1 MVLRRD
7 HFCGVL
13 TKKAV
18 GREVILAGWIK
29 KRRNHGGIIFID
41 LGDKTG
47 VTQLVFNPTIDKE
60 SYLQASSLREGWV
73 IAVAGK
79 VEARSEETINPKL
92 NTGEIEVMVRN
103 LEILNPSKP
112 LPLSIEDEI
121 ETGEEV
127 RLKYRYLD
135 LRRPIMQENLKLRYQ
150 ITKEVRSFLD
160 KKGFT
165 EIETPFLTRSTPEGA
180 RDYLVPSRLNPGEF
194 YALAQSPQLFK
205 QLLMIASF
213 DRYFQIVRCFR
224 DEDLR
229 ADRQPEHTQIDIEAS
244 FVCEED
250 IYALIEEM
258 LANIF
263 QKVLGVS
270 LHTPFPRLTHQEA
283 MNRFGTDKPD
293 LRFGLEL
300 KDVSILAGESRSTIF
315 KNVLQKG
322 GVVKGIRLP
331 RGASLSRKEL
341 EELSHWVTLYRAKG
355 LSWISL
361 KENKAVSPLVKF
373 IPENI
378 LAEMVSY
385 MEANKGDILF
395 FIAEKKEIVN
405 ESLANLRLHLA
416 RKFNLIPKN
425 TYQLAWVT
433 DFPLFERN
441 EEGNLTFSHNPF
453 TSPEEDDLSLLQENP
468 EKAKARQYDIV
479 LNGEE
484 VGSGSIRNH
493 RRKIQEQI
501 FEILGID
508 SLEAKKKFGFF
519 LDALSFGA
527 PPHGGIALGLD
538 RLAMILT
545 GATSIRE
552 VIAFPKTQKAISPLT
567 QAPSPVDPEQLKE
580 LHLQIEEDTIAPQ

>member
-1 MVLRRD
+1 MALRRD

-18 GREVILAGWIK
+18 GKEVVLAGWVK
-29 KRRNHGGIIFID
+29 KRRDHGGIIFID

-47 VTQLVFNPTIDKE
+47 LTQLVFNPNIDEE
-60 SYLQASSLREGWV
+60 SYSQATPLREGWV

-79 VEARSEETINPKL
+79 VEARSEETVNSKL
-92 NTGEIEVMVRN
+92 STGEIEIVVGD
-103 LEILNPSKP
+103 LELINRSKP
-112 LPLSIEDEI
+112 LPLSIEDQI

-135 LRRPIMQENLKLRYQ
+135 LRRPIMQKNLKLRYQ

-160 KKGFT
+160 KKRFM

-180 RDYLVPSRLNPGEF
+180 RDYLVPSRLNAGEF

-250 IYALIEEM
+250 IYLLIEEM
-258 LANIF
+258 LVNIF
-263 QKVLGVS
+263 QKVLGIS
-270 LHTPFPRLTHQEA
+270 IHTPFPRLTYQKA
-283 MNRFGTDKPD
+283 MSRFGTDRPD
-293 LRFGLEL
+293 IRFGMEL
-300 KDVSILAGESRSTIF
+300 KDVSPLAGQSQSTIF
-315 KNVLQKG
+315 KNVLEEG
-322 GVVKGIRLP
+322 GVVKGIKLSG
-331 RGASLSRKEL
+331 GASLSRKEL
-341 EELSHWVTLYRAKG
+341 EELSQWVTPYGAKG

-361 KENKAVSPLVKF
+361 RDNKAASPLVKF

-378 LAEMVSY
+378 LSRIIGS
-385 MEANKGDILF
+385 MEGKKGDILF
-395 FIAEKKEIVN
+395 FIADKEKIVN
-405 ESLANLRLHLA
+405 ESLGNLRLHLA
-416 RKFNLIPKN
+416 QKFSLISKN
-425 TYQLAWVT
+425 TYRLLWVT

-441 EEGNLTFSHNPF
+441 EDGKLTFSHNPF
-453 TSPEEDDLSLLQENP
+453 ASPQEDDVSLLQEEP
-468 EKAKARQYDIV
+468 ERAKARQYDII

-484 VGSGSIRNH
+484 VGGGSIRNH
-493 RRKIQEQI
+493 KRKIQQRI
-501 FEILGID
+501 FEILGMD
-508 SLEAKKKFGFF
+508 SFEAKKKFGFL

-545 GATSIRE
+545 GANSIRE

-567 QAPSPVDPEQLKE
+567 QAPSRVDPEQLKE
-580 LHLQIEEDTIAPQ
+580 LHLQIEEDSIPPQ

>member
-1 MVLRRD
+1 MALKRD

-13 TKKAV
+13 TKKAI

-29 KRRNHGGIIFID
+29 KRRDHGGIIFID

-47 VTQLVFNPTIDKE
+47 LTQLVFNPNIDKE
-60 SYLQASSLREGWV
+60 SHFQANSLREGWV
-73 IAVAGK
+73 IAAAGK

-92 NTGEIEVMVRN
+92 STGEIEVMVRN
-103 LEILNPSKP
+103 LEILNISQP

-135 LRRPIMQENLKLRYQ
+135 LRRPIMQKNLKLRYQ

-160 KKGFT
+160 KKGFM

-229 ADRQPEHTQIDIEAS
+229 ADRQPEHTQIDIEVS
-244 FVCEED
+244 FISEED
-250 IYALIEEM
+250 IYVLVEEM
-258 LANIF
+258 LANVF
-263 QKVLGVS
+263 KRVLGVS
-270 LHTPFPRLTHQEA
+270 LSLPFPRLTYEEA
-283 MNRFGTDKPD
+283 MSRFGTDKPD
-293 LRFGLEL
+293 FRFRLEL
-300 KDVSILAGESRSTIF
+300 KDVSALASKIKFEVFR
-315 KNVLQKG
+315 NVLEKDG
-322 GVVKGIRLP
+322 IVKGLRLP
-331 RGASLSRKEL
+331 QGASLSRKEL
-341 EELSHWVTLYRAKG
+341 EELSRWVTLYGAKG

-378 LAEMVSY
+378 LSKIIDS
-385 MEANKGDILF
+385 MEGNRGDILF

-433 DFPLFERN
+433 DFPLFESN
-441 EEGNLTFSHNPF
+441 EEGKLTFSHNPF
-453 TSPEEDDLSLLQENP
+453 ASPQEDDLSLLQENP

-484 VGSGSIRNH
+484 IGSGSIRNH
-493 RRKIQEQI
+493 KRNVQERI

-508 SLEAKKKFGFF
+508 SLEARKKFGFF

-527 PPHGGIALGLD
+527 PPHGGIALGMD
-538 RLAMILT
+538 RLAMVLT

>member
-1 MVLRRD
+1 MALKRD

-13 TKKAV
+13 TKKAI

-29 KRRNHGGIIFID
+29 KRRDHGGIIFID

-47 VTQLVFNPTIDKE
+47 LTQLVFNPNIDKE
-60 SYLQASSLREGWV
+60 SHFQANSLREGWV
-73 IAVAGK
+73 IAAAGK

-92 NTGEIEVMVRN
+92 STGEIEVMVRN
-103 LEILNPSKP
+103 LEILNISQP

-135 LRRPIMQENLKLRYQ
+135 LRRPIMQKNLKLRYQ

-160 KKGFT
+160 KKGFM

-229 ADRQPEHTQIDIEAS
+229 ADRQPEHTQIDIEVS
-244 FVCEED
+244 FISEED
-250 IYALIEEM
+250 IYVLVEEM
-258 LANIF
+258 LANVF
-263 QKVLGVS
+263 KRVLGVS
-270 LHTPFPRLTHQEA
+270 LSLPFPRLTYEEA
-283 MNRFGTDKPD
+283 MSRFGTDKPD
-293 LRFGLEL
+293 FRFRLEL
-300 KDVSILAGESRSTIF
+300 KDVSALASKIKFEVFR
-315 KNVLQKG
+315 NVLEKDG
-322 GVVKGIRLP
+322 IVKGLRLP
-331 RGASLSRKEL
+331 QGASLSRKEL
-341 EELSHWVTLYRAKG
+341 EELSRWVTLYGAKG

-378 LAEMVSY
+378 LSKIIDS
-385 MEANKGDILF
+385 MEGNRGDILF

-441 EEGNLTFSHNPF
+441 EEGKLTFSHNPF
-453 TSPEEDDLSLLQENP
+453 ASPQEDDLSLLQENP
-468 EKAKARQYDIV
+468 EKARARQYDIV

-484 VGSGSIRNH
+484 IGSGSIR
-493 RRKIQEQI
+493 I

-508 SLEAKKKFGFF
+508 SFEARKKFGFF

-527 PPHGGIALGLD
+527 PPHGGIALGMD
-538 RLAMILT
+538 RLAMVLT